1 MKCTELVFQ
10 DHATIRRGLD
20 ILDSIVAKLEQGERI
35 EISDAITVLKFI
47 RIFGLDYHQAMEE
60 QVLFPAL
67 HETRIEDLT
76 FEHEE
81 HRSLMNG
88 IDEALGTKRG
98 LEFVRRSRG
107 FIALLRNHLNR
118 EDAIL
123 RNFPE
128 GGLSMEQDEAVV
140 SEFAKGR
147 MPPEQYGSLSRL
159 EWKYGMRAHG
169 TTEIAGRE
177 LVRARGAD

>member
-20 ILDSIVAKLEQGERI
+20 ILESIVAKLEQGERI
-35 EISDAITVLKFI
+35 EIADAITVLKFI
-47 RIFGLDYHQAMEE
+47 RIFGLDYHQSIE
-60 QVLFPAL
+60 QHVLFPAL
-67 HETRIEDLT
+67 PESRIEDLV
-76 FEHEE
+76 FEHDE
-81 HRSLMNG
+81 HRSLINA
-88 IDEALGTKRG
+88 IDEALSTKRG

-128 GGLSMEQDEAVV
+128 GWLSVEQDEAVV
-140 SEFAKGR
+140 SEFAKR
-147 MPPEQYGSLSRL
+147 LTPPEQYQGLSRL
-159 EWKYGMRAHG
+159 EWKYGMKPNPKVEMPG
-169 TTEIAGRE
+169 GE
-177 LVRARGAD
+177 LVRARGSV

>member
-20 ILDSIVAKLEQGERI
+20 ILDSIVAKLEHGERI
-35 EISDAITVLKFI
+35 EIADAIIVLKFI
-47 RIFGLDYHQAMEE
+47 RIFGLEYHQVIEE

-67 HETRIEDLT
+67 HETRIEDLS

-88 IDEALGTKRG
+88 IDEALNTKRG
-98 LEFVRRSRG
+98 LEFVRRARG

-128 GGLSMEQDEAVV
+128 DWLSMEQDEAVV
-140 SEFAKGR
+140 SEFAKSPI
-147 MPPEQYGSLSRL
+147 PPEQYRSLSRL
-159 EWKYGMRAHG
+159 EWKYGMRPH
-169 TTEIAGRE
+169 TKPEVPGRE
-177 LVRARGAD
+177 LVRARGTV